1 MPMVIAAELELARF
15 LASQPSAEAIIA
27 FHPSPEIAARYYD
40 LLELERAGRVSADE
54 RTELDTY
61 LGVERLVQLIKTE
74 ARSRLAQQAP
84 RAG

>member
-27 FHPSPEIAARYYD
+27 FHPSPEIAARYYG
-40 LLELERAGRVSADE
+40 LLELERSGQVSADE
-54 RTELDTY
+54 RAELDTY
-61 LGVERLVQLIKTE
+61 LGVERLVQLIKAE
-74 ARSRLAQQAP
+74 ARSRLAQQTS